1 MSMNDR
7 TTSSPE
13 GSLERL
19 GIPVEVPI
27 DENVLLPSKAK
38 AITFRISRPTGYA
51 FSEVDD
57 YVQNIVNPSIEW
69 LVHTI
74 ATRNRDVHALGEQ
87 LDLAEVDIKNLQGQI
102 QYLQYNSTLAEGINR
117 NSDDKEAA
125 ALMEKLTK
133 QELEI
138 ASLRNQIQAAKT
150 QGTDPE
156 TEAYIQQIT
165 DQYNDLLTR
174 YDNDVNI
181 LEAQLVEAQAS
192 VATAENTSEQEEYIA
207 QLTAQY
213 GDLQTQY
220 TEELASFTAQLAEKD
235 EALAVA
241 LKRHEE
247 DTVKLQEQLQQ
258 LLDAPKEVGIDPETE
273 AYIQQ
278 ITNQYTELVSRYE
291 TDTAE
296 LQARLEEASATP
308 EDAIENAELVTHIED
323 ITNRYNELSE
333 RYKADTEDLNNQL
346 QVAKE
351 TVPTSVTDPAID
363 EYIEQITAQYGE
375 LVSRYETDTTAL
387 QEEIAVLSNAAPQ
400 TVNVDNSAEV
410 AELSRRYEELLA
422 LHNEEKETAAQ
433 EYATLKEYADS
444 LDAHITLLEQQLN
457 DSDEA
462 HEIEENRPA
471 MILPTEAK
479 KLAEKRPD
487 LADKY
492 ANLPQGI
499 RPDDLE

>member
-1 MSMNDR
+1 MNMNDR

-38 AITFRISRPTGYA
+38 AVTFRISRPAGYA

-87 LDLAEVDIKNLQGQI
+87 LDLADVDIKNLQGQI

-117 NSDDKEAA
+117 NTDDKEAA
-125 ALMEKLTK
+125 ALMEKITN

-138 ASLRNQIQAAKT
+138 ASLRNQIQTAKT

-181 LEAQLVEAQAS
+181 LEAQLVEAQANVS
-192 VATAENTSEQEEYIA
+192 TAENTSEQEEYIA

-213 GDLQTQY
+213 GELQTQY
-220 TEELASFTAQLAEKD
+220 TEELAAFTAQLAEKD
-235 EALAVA
+235 ASLAEALR
-241 LKRHEE
+241 KHEE
-247 DTVKLQEQLQQ
+247 DTVKLQEQLEQ
-258 LLDAPKEVGIDPETE
+258 LLNAPKEVGIDPETE

-278 ITNQYTELVSRYE
+278 ITDQYT
-291 TDTAE
+291 
-296 LQARLEEASATP
+296 
-308 EDAIENAELVTHIED
+308 ELVTHIED

-346 QVAKE
+346 KVAKE

-363 EYIEQITAQYGE
+363 EYIEQITTQYGE
-375 LVSRYETDTTAL
+375 LVSRYETDTAAL
-387 QEEIAVLSNAAPQ
+387 QEEIARLSSITPQ
-400 TVNVDNSAEV
+400 VGTVDNSAEV
-410 AELSRRYEELLA
+410 EEVTARYNELLA
-422 LHNEEKETAAQ
+422 LYNEEKEVAAQ

-479 KLAEKRPD
+479 KLAEKRPE
-487 LADKY
+487 LANKY